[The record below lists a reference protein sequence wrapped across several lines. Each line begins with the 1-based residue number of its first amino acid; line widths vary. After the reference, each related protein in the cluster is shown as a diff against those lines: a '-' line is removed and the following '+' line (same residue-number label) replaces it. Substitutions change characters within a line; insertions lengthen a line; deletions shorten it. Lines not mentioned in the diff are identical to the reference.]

1 MWHQEL
7 LHQPKSFLQHK
18 VHFNDFLPIHLQ
30 RADDDSIPGP
40 EPLLIRPG
48 GHMSKGSRPRLP
60 SERIKRSG
68 SSGRYAFPVSN
79 PSARKD
85 RSDAASELSLEPGKQ
100 PAASVSL
107 RDRCKFHAVN
117 LRPAQADRLGLRP
130 LPPPDAVG
138 RRRYGAHT
146 DTDDQP
152 GCRTATGTGRATGP
166 GSFSSVSCRS
176 AAGKPPLL
184 AHSCVNTPVLQAQLW
199 TQQVRFRTG

>member
-1 MWHQEL
+1 MHINCCGHTGAGAADLTGLMWHQEL

-18 VHFNDFLPIHLQ
+18 VHFNDFLPVHLQ

-68 SSGRYAFPVSN
+68 TSGRYAFPVSN

-100 PAASVSL
+100 PAASVIL

-130 LPPPDAVG
+130 LPPPYAVRQTPL
-138 RRRYGAHT
+138 RRPHRH
-146 DTDDQP
+146 
-152 GCRTATGTGRATGP
+152 
-166 GSFSSVSCRS
+166 
-176 AAGKPPLL
+176 
-184 AHSCVNTPVLQAQLW
+184 
-199 TQQVRFRTG
+199 